1 MHRIAPMREVRKINR
16 VRAVQAEWI
25 TGNCDR
31 KGDASTRRY
40 DSAQFPSVRGPA
52 QHARSVLRAGN
63 FPVVAEYHIVRLIEV
78 GRPAPKPRI
87 EEEQAGESILK
98 LISIG

>member
-1 MHRIAPMREVRKINR
+1 MHRIAPVRDIWKIKR
-16 VRAVQAEWI
+16 VSTVQAEWI

-31 KGDASTRRY
+31 KGDASACRY
-40 DSAQFPSVRGPA
+40 NSAQFPSVRGPA
-52 QHARSVLRAGN
+52 QHPRSVLRTGN
-63 FPVVAEYHIVRLIEV
+63 FPGVAEYHIVRLIEV
-78 GRPAPKPRI
+78 GRPAPQPRI